1 MSNFNKLI
9 EIIKK
14 AAVDAVQAS
23 KPVAF
28 CFGKVI
34 SESPLQINVEQ
45 KITLGPAQLVL
56 SRNVID
62 FQTKI
67 SFDNPEIKNIVRNY
81 TMEDVEGNDY
91 KLSFEEKVENEV
103 TIYNHLV
110 IGDEVILSQMQGGQK
125 YIVLDRVGKL

>member
-1 MSNFNKLI
+1 M
-9 EIIKK
+9 IKK

-56 SRNVID
+56 GQNVTD
-62 FQTKI
+62 YQM
-67 SFDNPEIKNIVRNY
+67 KN
-81 TMEDVEGNDY
+81 GGH
-91 KLSFEEKVENEV
+91 
-103 TIYNHLV
+103 IYNHLE

>member
-1 MSNFNKLI
+1 M
-9 EIIKK
+9 
-14 AAVDAVQAS
+14 DAVQTS

-45 KITLGPAQLVL
+45 KITLSPAQLVL
-56 SRNVID
+56 SRNVTD

-67 SFDNPEIKNIVRNY
+67 SFDNPDIKNIVKNH
-81 TMEDVEGNDY
+81 TMSDVEGTDY

-103 TIYNHLV
+103 TIHNHLI
-110 IGDEVILSQMQGGQK
+110 IGDEVVLSQMQGGQK
-125 YIVLDRVGKL
+125 YIVLDRVVKL